1 MGGSDGERRRMRRNI
16 RELPPMAWFLIGG
29 SFINRFG
36 SFVVPFLVLYLRSK
50 GFSIAQAGTAV
61 AAYGAGEVIAG
72 GVGGYL
78 ADRIGRKNTIA
89 LSMFSSAAAMLA
101 LSQADTYV
109 PVLTLA
115 FAAGLVS
122 EARRPATLALLTDL
136 VPSERRVTVFATL
149 RVAENVAFAGG
160 IALGG
165 FLANHSFF
173 WLFLGDAASSLVYG
187 TIALTVLPQGRRAR
201 RDEEREGGGTRSIL
215 ADQAFLLFLAATV
228 FLAFVYFQQQATLP
242 LHVRASGLSNAH
254 FGLLL
259 SLNGILVMLFEL
271 PLSSFTMRKPA
282 KKMMAVG
289 FLLVG
294 LGFGLTAVAHSMVA
308 LAGTVAIWTL
318 GEMIG
323 APVSYAY
330 VSEIAPEHMRGRY
343 QGLYGITFGSG
354 AIFGPALGTLLYSH
368 GEVGFWGLC
377 GGFGLAAAL
386 LVLGGRSAGGR
397 TEAGREPPGVATIL
411 LTEPVPADQIP
422 VVLPDVDMVARRDL
436 QAPDLQV

>member
-1 MGGSDGERRRMRRNI
+1 MGGSDGERRTMRRNI

-72 GVGGYL
+72 GLGGYL
-78 ADRIGRKNTIA
+78 ADRIGRKYTIA
-89 LSMFSSAAAMLA
+89 VSMFSSAAAMLA
-101 LSQADTYV
+101 LSQVDTYG
-109 PVLTLA
+109 PVLALA
-115 FAAGLVS
+115 FTAGLVS

-136 VPSERRVTVFATL
+136 VPSDRRVTVFATM

-165 FLANHSFF
+165 FLANHSFL
-173 WLFLGDAASSLVYG
+173 WLFLGDAASSVVFG
-187 TIALTVLPQGRRAR
+187 TIALTVLPQGRRAGR
-201 RDEEREGGGTRSIL
+201 EEERAGGTRSIL
-215 ADQAFLLFLAATV
+215 ADRAFVVFLAATV
-228 FLAFVYFQQQATLP
+228 LLAFVYFQQQATLP
-242 LHVRASGLSNAH
+242 LHVRASGLSNAD

-282 KKMMAVG
+282 KHMMAVG

-343 QGLYGITFGSG
+343 QGLYGVTFGSG
-354 AIFGPALGTLLYSH
+354 AIFGPALGTILYTH

-377 GGFGLAAAL
+377 GGFGLAAAI
-386 LVLGGRSAGGR
+386 LVLGARSAGSR
-397 TEAGREPPGVATIL
+397 TQTERERLATAAIL
-411 LTEPVPADQIP
+411 LTEPLPADPIT
-422 VVLPDVDMVARRDL
+422 VVLPDADL
-436 QAPDLQV
+436 GVGREI

>member
-1 MGGSDGERRRMRRNI
+1 MRRNI

-50 GFSIAQAGTAV
+50 GFSIAEAGTAV
-61 AAYGAGEVIAG
+61 AAYGAGEVIASG
-72 GVGGYL
+72 IGGYL

-89 LSMFSSAAAMLA
+89 LSMFSSAAAMIA
-101 LSQADTYV
+101 LSQVETYG
-109 PVLTLA
+109 PVLILA

-136 VPSERRVTVFATL
+136 VPAEQRVTVFATT

-165 FLANHSFF
+165 FLANHSFL
-173 WLFLGDAASSLVYG
+173 WLFLGDAASSLVYA
-187 TIALTVLPQGRRAR
+187 TIALTILPEGKRIGRA
-201 RDEEREGGGTRSIL
+201 EERQVGGYRTMV
-215 ADQAFLLFLAATV
+215 ADRAFLLFLAATV

-242 LHVRASGLSNAH
+242 LHIRQSGLSNAD

-259 SLNGILVMLFEL
+259 SLNGIMVMLFEL

-282 KKMMAVG
+282 KQMMALG

-294 LGFGLTAVAHSMVA
+294 LGFGLTAVAHSMPV
-308 LAGTVAIWTL
+308 LGITVAVWTL
-318 GEMIG
+318 GEMIA

-330 VSEIAPEHMRGRY
+330 VAEIAPEHMRGRY
-343 QGLYGITFGSG
+343 QGLYGVTFSSG
-354 AIFGPALGTLLYSH
+354 AIFGPALGTLLYAH
-368 GEVGFWGLC
+368 VETGFWGLC
-377 GGFGLAAAL
+377 GVLGLAAAL
-386 LVLGGRSAGGR
+386 LVLASRPAARGRAGSVDGASP
-397 TEAGREPPGVATIL
+397 EMVILAEPA
-411 LTEPVPADQIP
+411 PADEIP
-422 VVLPDVDMVARRDL
+422 LVLPEPEVAVRED
-436 QAPDLQV
+436 P

>member
-1 MGGSDGERRRMRRNI
+1 
-16 RELPPMAWFLIGG
+16 MAWFLVGG

-50 GFSIAQAGTAV
+50 GFGVAEAGTAV

-72 GVGGYL
+72 GLGGYL
-78 ADRIGRKNTIA
+78 ADRIGRKSTIT

-101 LSQADTYV
+101 LSQVDTYV
-109 PVLTLA
+109 PVLMLA
-115 FAAGLVS
+115 FLAGLVS

-136 VPSERRVTVFATL
+136 VPSDRRVTAFATI

-173 WLFLGDAASSLVYG
+173 WLFLGDAASSVVYA
-187 TIALTVLPQGRRAR
+187 TIALTILPQGRRIAR
-201 RDEEREGGGTRSIL
+201 EEERQAGGYRAMLSDRT
-215 ADQAFLLFLAATV
+215 FLIFLAATV
-228 FLAFVYFQQQATLP
+228 LLAFVYFQQQATLP
-242 LHVRASGLSNAH
+242 LHVRKSGLSNAD

-259 SLNGILVMLFEL
+259 SLNGVLVMLFEL

-282 KKMMAVG
+282 RHMMALG

-294 LGFGLTAVAHSMVA
+294 LGFGLTAVVHSMPA
-308 LAGTVAIWTL
+308 LAATVGIWTL
-318 GEMIG
+318 GEMVG

-343 QGLYGITFGSG
+343 QGLYGLTFSSG
-354 AIFGPALGTLLYSH
+354 AIFGPALGTLLYAH
-368 GEVGFWGLC
+368 VETGFWSLC
-377 GGFGLAAAL
+377 GVLGLAAAI
-386 LVLGGRSAGGR
+386 LVLASRPARVGSTG
-397 TEAGREPPGVATIL
+397 PPGAAAPERVIS
-411 LTEPVPADQIP
+411 TEPAPADEVMI
-422 VVLPDVDMVARRDL
+422 VLPDPEVAHRDL
-436 QAPDLQV
+436 